1 MCHTQ
6 IIDLSA
12 RIYISSGK
20 KLPETRNIIYIYIFY
35 SLTLSL
41 SLSRNTSE
49 MRFNHKRSNIFKIL
63 AKADELVTY
72 NIERFFCNFS
82 QFFVTYLFI
91 TRRRQLNA
99 TLHITYDVLYR
110 FFVKKK
116 KIVRTI
122 V

>member
-20 KLPETRNIIYIYIFY
+20 KLPETRNIIYFFFTV
-35 SLTLSL
+35 SLSL

-99 TLHITYDVLYR
+99 TLRITYDVLYR

-122 V
+122 F